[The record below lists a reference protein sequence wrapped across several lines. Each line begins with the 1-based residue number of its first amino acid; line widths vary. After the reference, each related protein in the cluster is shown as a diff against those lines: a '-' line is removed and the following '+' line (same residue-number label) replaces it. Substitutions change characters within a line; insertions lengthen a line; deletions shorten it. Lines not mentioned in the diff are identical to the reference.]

1 MLHCSTVSVKET
13 PPMKLRSTS
22 AVAEAELAP
31 TGEPLASHEEMVNA
45 IRMLSADAVERAQS
59 GHPGLPMG
67 MANAAAVLWLQ
78 FLKYDPKHPDWPDR
92 DRFILS
98 AGHGSMLLYSLFY
111 LTGFED
117 ITIEE
122 IKNFRQLNS
131 KTPGHPEY
139 GAARGIETTTGPLA
153 QGLANAVGMALAER
167 LRNARWGDDIVDHY
181 TYCVVGDGCLM
192 EGLSQEAISFAGF
205 LRLSKLIVLWDDNR
219 ISIDGPTSLTT
230 GENQMAR
237 FEASGWDAQAVDGD
251 DPVAVAEAIA
261 KARMSDKP
269 SLIACRTTIG
279 KGAPTKAGTAATHGA
294 PLGEDEVAG
303 VRRTLSW
310 PYPPFVVPPHILG
323 AWRRA
328 ALRNVPARE
337 AWEERFAALDK
348 AKRAEFNRTG
358 GGRLA
363 PDWQVPL
370 NEFKRR
376 LATEQPKW
384 ATRKASGQALE
395 ILTATFPEIIG
406 GSADLS
412 ESVFTK
418 TSHTPDIGPGDF
430 SGRYIHYGVRE
441 HAMAAIMNGMALHG
455 GFIPYGGTF
464 LVFADYMRGAM
475 RMSALMKQRVIYVLT
490 HDSIGVGED
499 GPTHHPSETLA
510 SLRVM
515 PNLHVFRPADAV
527 ETFECWVIALTEYD
541 VPSCLAL
548 SRQAVPAVRTEHV
561 SVNLC
566 ARGAYVLHEADG
578 NEREVTLLATGSE
591 VHVAVAAREMLQA
604 EGIPTAVVSMP
615 CWELFDMQPEKYRQE
630 VLGPRWP
637 HGIRI
642 AVEAAISP
650 GWDKYIGENGIFIG
664 LKDFSLS
671 APAPVLFKYF
681 GITAENVVA
690 KAKEAVARRRV
701 ADRRPAPRYGIDVVG

>member
-1 MLHCSTVSVKET
+1 MN
-13 PPMKLRSTS
+13 LRSQS
-22 AVAEAELAP
+22 SVAEAEVGP
-31 TGEPLASHEEMVNA
+31 GTEPLASHEEMVNA
-45 IRMLSADAVERAQS
+45 IRILSADAVERAQS

-67 MANAAAVLWLQ
+67 MANVVTVLWQQ
-78 FLKYDPKHPDWPDR
+78 FLKYDPKKPEWEDR

-117 ITIEE
+117 ITIDE

-167 LRNARWGDDIVDHY
+167 LRQARWGDEIVDHY

-205 LRLSKLIVLWDDNR
+205 YRLAKLIVLWDDNR

-230 GENQMAR
+230 GDNQLAR
-237 FEASGWDAQAVDGD
+237 FEASGWDAQTVDGD
-251 DPVAVAEAIA
+251 DPIAVAEAIA

-279 KGAPTKAGTAATHGA
+279 KGAPTKAGTSATHGA
-294 PLGEDEVAG
+294 PLGEEEVAG
-303 VRRTLSW
+303 VRRTLNW
-310 PYPPFVVPPHILG
+310 PYPPFVVPQHILK
-323 AWRRA
+323 AWRAA
-328 ALRNVPARE
+328 ALRSVPERE
-337 AWEERFAALDK
+337 GWEQRFAALDE
-348 AKRAEFNRTG
+348 AKRAEFNRTS

-363 PDWQVPL
+363 PNWQVPL
-370 NEFKRR
+370 NEFKHR
-376 LATEQPKW
+376 LAGEQPKW

-412 ESVFTK
+412 DSVFTQ
-418 TSHTPDIGPGDF
+418 TSHTVDIRPGDF
-430 SGRYIHYGVRE
+430 TGRYIHYGVRE

-464 LVFADYMRGAM
+464 LVFADYMRGAI

-515 PNLHVFRPADAV
+515 PNLLVFRPADAV

-548 SRQAVPAVRTEHV
+548 TRQAVPAVRTEHV

-578 NEREVTLLATGSE
+578 SEREVTLLATGSE

-604 EGIPTAVVSMP
+604 EGIATAVVSMP

-637 HGIRI
+637 HGIRL

-690 KAKEAVARRRV
+690 KAREAVARRRV
-701 ADRRPAPRYGIDVVG
+701 ADRRPASRFGIDVVG

>member
-1 MLHCSTVSVKET
+1 
-13 PPMKLRSTS
+13 MKLRSRS
-22 AVAEAELAP
+22 SLAEAELGLESSRLESDAD
-31 TGEPLASHEEMVNA
+31 TEPLASHDEMVNA

-67 MANAAAVLWLQ
+67 MANAAAVLWQ
-78 FLKYDPKHPDWPDR
+78 RFLKHDPKNPEWEDR

-98 AGHGSMLLYSLFY
+98 AGHGSMLLYSLLY
-111 LTGFED
+111 LTGYND
-117 ITIEE
+117 ITIDE

-139 GAARGIETTTGPLA
+139 GVARGIETTTGPLA

-167 LRNARWGDDIVDHY
+167 LRNARWGDEIVDHY

-230 GENQMAR
+230 AENQLAR
-237 FEASGWDAQAVDGD
+237 FEACGWDAQTVDGD
-251 DPVAVAEAIA
+251 DPIAVGEALG

-279 KGAPTKAGTAATHGA
+279 KGAPNKAGTAATHGA

-303 VRRTLSW
+303 VRRTLNW
-310 PYPPFVVPPHILG
+310 PYPPFVVPPHVLD
-323 AWRRA
+323 AWRKA
-328 ALRNVPARE
+328 AQRSVPERE
-337 AWEERFAALDK
+337 AWEQRFTALDE
-348 AKRAEFNRTG
+348 AKRAEFNRTSV
-358 GGRLA
+358 GRLG
-363 PDWQVPL
+363 PDWQAPL

-376 LATEQPKW
+376 LAGEQPKW

-412 ESVFTK
+412 DSVFTK
-418 TSHTPDIGPGDF
+418 TSHTEDIGPGDF
-430 SGRYIHYGVRE
+430 RGRYIRYGVRE

-464 LVFADYMRGAM
+464 LVFADYMRGAI

-510 SLRVM
+510 GLRVM
-515 PNLHVFRPADAV
+515 PNLLVFRPADAV

-548 SRQAVPAVRTEHV
+548 TRQAVPAVRKEHV

-566 ARGAYVLHEADG
+566 ARGAYVLHEAEG
-578 NEREVTLLATGSE
+578 GEREVTLLATGSE

-604 EGIPTAVVSMP
+604 EGVPTAVVSMP
-615 CWELFDMQPEKYRQE
+615 CWKLFDMQPEKYRQE

-637 HGIRI
+637 HGIRL

-650 GWDKYIGENGIFIG
+650 GWDKYIGEHGVFIG

-671 APAPVLFKYF
+671 APASVLFKYF

-701 ADRRPAPRYGIDVVG
+701 ADRRPAPRFGIDVVG

>member
-1 MLHCSTVSVKET
+1 
-13 PPMKLRSTS
+13 
-22 AVAEAELAP
+22 
-31 TGEPLASHEEMVNA
+31 
-45 IRMLSADAVERAQS
+45 
-59 GHPGLPMG
+59 
-67 MANAAAVLWLQ
+67 
-78 FLKYDPKHPDWPDR
+78 
-92 DRFILS
+92 
-98 AGHGSMLLYSLFY
+98 
-111 LTGFED
+111 
-117 ITIEE
+117 
-122 IKNFRQLNS
+122 
-131 KTPGHPEY
+131 
-139 GAARGIETTTGPLA
+139 
-153 QGLANAVGMALAER
+153 
-167 LRNARWGDDIVDHY
+167 
-181 TYCVVGDGCLM
+181 
-192 EGLSQEAISFAGF
+192 
-205 LRLSKLIVLWDDNR
+205 
-219 ISIDGPTSLTT
+219 
-230 GENQMAR
+230 
-237 FEASGWDAQAVDGD
+237 
-251 DPVAVAEAIA
+251 
-261 KARMSDKP
+261 
-269 SLIACRTTIG
+269 
-279 KGAPTKAGTAATHGA
+279 
-294 PLGEDEVAG
+294 

>member
-1 MLHCSTVSVKET
+1 
-13 PPMKLRSTS
+13 MKLRSTS

-78 FLKYDPKHPDWPDR
+78 FLKYDPKHPKWADR

-117 ITIEE
+117 VTIDE

-153 QGLANAVGMALAER
+153 QGFANAVGMALAER
-167 LRNARWGDDIVDHY
+167 LHNARWGDDIVDHY

-230 GENQMAR
+230 GDNHLAR

-303 VRRTLSW
+303 VRRTLNW
-310 PYPPFVVPPHILG
+310 PYPPFVVPPHILD
-323 AWRRA
+323 AWRRGA
-328 ALRNVPARE
+328 QRSVSARE
-337 AWEERFAALDK
+337 AWEARFAALDK

-370 NEFKRR
+370 NDFKRR

-430 SGRYIHYGVRE
+430 SGRYVHYGVRE

-510 SLRVM
+510 GLRVM
-515 PNLHVFRPADAV
+515 PNLLVFRPADAV

-591 VHVAVAAREMLQA
+591 VHLAVAAREMLQA

-637 HGIRI
+637 QGIRL

-650 GWDKYIGENGIFIG
+650 GWDKYIGENGVFIG

-671 APAPVLFKYF
+671 APAPVLFKFF

-701 ADRRPAPRYGIDVVG
+701 ADRRPAPRFGIDVVG

>member
-1 MLHCSTVSVKET
+1 L
-13 PPMKLRSTS
+13 
-22 AVAEAELAP
+22 
-31 TGEPLASHEEMVNA
+31 SH
-45 IRMLSADAVERAQS
+45 
-59 GHPGLPMG
+59 
-67 MANAAAVLWLQ
+67 
-78 FLKYDPKHPDWPDR
+78 
-92 DRFILS
+92 
-98 AGHGSMLLYSLFY
+98 
-111 LTGFED
+111 
-117 ITIEE
+117 
-122 IKNFRQLNS
+122 
-131 KTPGHPEY
+131 
-139 GAARGIETTTGPLA
+139 
-153 QGLANAVGMALAER
+153 
-167 LRNARWGDDIVDHY
+167 
-181 TYCVVGDGCLM
+181 
-192 EGLSQEAISFAGF
+192 EAISFAGF

-230 GENQMAR
+230 GDNHLAR

-303 VRRTLSW
+303 ARRTLNW
-310 PYPPFVVPPHILG
+310 PYPPFVVPPHILD
-323 AWRRA
+323 AWRKA
-328 ALRNVPARE
+328 AQRNVPARE
-337 AWEERFAALDK
+337 AWEERFAALDE
-348 AKRAEFNRTG
+348 AKRAEFDRTG

-418 TSHTPDIGPGDF
+418 TSHTPDIGPGNF
-430 SGRYIHYGVRE
+430 AGRYVHYGVRE

-510 SLRVM
+510 GLRVM
-515 PNLHVFRPADAV
+515 PNLLVFRPADAV

-591 VHVAVAAREMLQA
+591 VHLAVAAREMLQA

-637 HGIRI
+637 QGIRL

-650 GWDKYIGENGIFIG
+650 GWDKYIGENGVFIG

-701 ADRRPAPRYGIDVVG
+701 ADRRPASRYGIDVVG

>member
-1 MLHCSTVSVKET
+1 
-13 PPMKLRSTS
+13 MKLRSRS
-22 AVAEAELAP
+22 SVVEAELAP
-31 TGEPLASHEEMVNA
+31 GTEPLASHEEMVNA
-45 IRMLSADAVERAQS
+45 IRMLAADAVERAQS

-67 MANAAAVLWLQ
+67 MANVAMVLWLQ
-78 FLKYDPKHPDWPDR
+78 FLKYDPKNPDWEDR

-98 AGHGSMLLYSLFY
+98 AGHGSMLLYSLLY
-111 LTGFED
+111 LTGFD
-117 ITIEE
+117 DVTIDE

-167 LRNARWGDDIVDHY
+167 LRNARWGDEIVDHY

-192 EGLSQEAISFAGF
+192 EGLSQESISFAGF
-205 LRLSKLIVLWDDNR
+205 LRLSRLIVFWDDNR

-230 GENQMAR
+230 ADNQLAR
-237 FEASGWDAQAVDGD
+237 FEACGWDAQTVDGD
-251 DPVAVAEAIA
+251 DPVAVADAIA

-294 PLGEDEVAG
+294 PLGEEEMVG
-303 VRRTLSW
+303 VRRTLNW
-310 PYPPFVVPPHILG
+310 PYPPFVVPQHILD

-328 ALRNVPARE
+328 AQRNVPARE
-337 AWEERFAALDK
+337 AWEQRFAALDE
-348 AKRAEFNRTG
+348 ARRAEFNRTS

-376 LATEQPKW
+376 LASEQPKL

-412 ESVFTK
+412 ESVFTQ
-418 TSHTPDIGPGDF
+418 TSHTADIRPGDF
-430 SGRYIHYGVRE
+430 GGRYIHYGVRE

-510 SLRVM
+510 GLRVM
-515 PNLHVFRPADAV
+515 PNLLVFRPADAV

-548 SRQAVPAVRTEHV
+548 TRQAVPAVRTEHV

-591 VHVAVAAREMLQA
+591 VHLAVAAREMLQA
-604 EGIPTAVVSMP
+604 EGIATAVVSMP

-637 HGIRI
+637 HGIRV

-650 GWDKYIGENGIFIG
+650 GWDKYIGEHGVFIG

-681 GITAENVVA
+681 GITPENVFA
-690 KAKEAVARRRV
+690 KAKEAVARGRV
-701 ADRRPAPRYGIDVVG
+701 ADRRPAPKFGIDVVG

>member
-1 MLHCSTVSVKET
+1 
-13 PPMKLRSTS
+13 MKLRSQS
-22 AVAEAELAP
+22 SVAEANFALG
-31 TGEPLASHEEMVNA
+31 TEPLASHEEMVNA

-67 MANAAAVLWLQ
+67 MANVATVLWLQ
-78 FLKYDPKHPDWPDR
+78 FLKFDPKTPDWEDR

-117 ITIEE
+117 ITIDE

-167 LRNARWGDDIVDHY
+167 LRQARWGSEIVDHY

-205 LRLSKLIVLWDDNR
+205 YRLSKLIVLWDDNR

-230 GENQMAR
+230 GDNQLAR
-237 FEASGWDAQAVDGD
+237 FEASGWDAQTVDGD
-251 DPVAVAEAIA
+251 DPIAVAEAIA

-279 KGAPTKAGTAATHGA
+279 KGAPTKAGTSATHGA
-294 PLGEDEVAG
+294 PLGEEEVAG
-303 VRRTLSW
+303 VRRTLNW
-310 PYPPFVVPPHILG
+310 PYPPFVVPQHILN
-323 AWRRA
+323 AWRTA
-328 ALRNVPARE
+328 ALRSVPDRQ
-337 AWEERFAALDK
+337 AWEERFAALDE
-348 AKRAEFNRTG
+348 AKRAEFIRTSR
-358 GGRLA
+358 GRLA

-376 LATEQPKW
+376 LAGEQPKW

-412 ESVFTK
+412 DSVFTQ
-418 TSHTPDIGPGDF
+418 TSHTVDIRPGDF
-430 SGRYIHYGVRE
+430 TGRYIHYGVRE

-464 LVFADYMRGAM
+464 LVFADYMRGAI

-515 PNLHVFRPADAV
+515 PNLLVFRPADAV

-548 SRQAVPAVRTEHV
+548 TRQAVPAVRTEHV
-561 SVNLC
+561 SVNLS

-578 NEREVTLLATGSE
+578 GEREVTLLATGSE
-591 VHVAVAAREMLQA
+591 VHVAVAAREILQA
-604 EGIPTAVVSMP
+604 EGIATAVVSMP

-690 KAKEAVARRRV
+690 KAREAVARRRV
-701 ADRRPAPRYGIDVVG
+701 ADRRPASRFGIDVVG

>member
-1 MLHCSTVSVKET
+1 
-13 PPMKLRSTS
+13 MKLRSRS
-22 AVAEAELAP
+22 SLAEAELGLESSRLESDAD
-31 TGEPLASHEEMVNA
+31 TEPLASHDEMVNA

-67 MANAAAVLWLQ
+67 MANAAAVLWQ
-78 FLKYDPKHPDWPDR
+78 RFLKHDPKNPEWEDR

-98 AGHGSMLLYSLFY
+98 AGHGSMLLYSLLY
-111 LTGFED
+111 LTGYDD
-117 ITIEE
+117 ITIDE

-139 GAARGIETTTGPLA
+139 GVARGIETTTGPLA

-167 LRNARWGDDIVDHY
+167 LRNARWGDEIVDHY

-230 GENQMAR
+230 AENQLAR
-237 FEASGWDAQAVDGD
+237 FEACGWDAQTVDGD
-251 DPVAVAEAIA
+251 DPIAVGEALG

-279 KGAPTKAGTAATHGA
+279 KGAPNKAGTAATHGA

-303 VRRTLSW
+303 VRRTLNW
-310 PYPPFVVPPHILG
+310 PYPPFVVPPHVLD
-323 AWRRA
+323 AWRKA
-328 ALRNVPARE
+328 AQRSVPERE
-337 AWEERFAALDK
+337 AWEQRFTALDE
-348 AKRAEFNRTG
+348 AKRAEFNRTSV
-358 GGRLA
+358 GRLG
-363 PDWQVPL
+363 PDWQAPL

-376 LATEQPKW
+376 LAGEQPKW

-412 ESVFTK
+412 DSVFTK
-418 TSHTPDIGPGDF
+418 TSHTEDIGPGDF
-430 SGRYIHYGVRE
+430 RGRYIRYGVRE

-464 LVFADYMRGAM
+464 LVFADYMRGAI

-510 SLRVM
+510 GLRVM
-515 PNLHVFRPADAV
+515 PNLLVFRPADAV

-548 SRQAVPAVRTEHV
+548 TRQAVPAVRKEHV

-566 ARGAYVLHEADG
+566 ARGAYVLHEAEG
-578 NEREVTLLATGSE
+578 GEREVTLLATGSE

-604 EGIPTAVVSMP
+604 EGVPTAVVSMP
-615 CWELFDMQPEKYRQE
+615 CWKLFDMQPEKYRQE

-637 HGIRI
+637 HGIRL

-650 GWDKYIGENGIFIG
+650 GWDKYIGEHGVFIG

-671 APAPVLFKYF
+671 APASVLFKYF

-701 ADRRPAPRYGIDVVG
+701 ADRRPAPRFGIDVVG